1 MQTAFGVMERL
12 MYMRKHAALHFFL
25 NPSAMSHAFP
35 PWLIAVSRAFLP
47 WLIIVTLDLYI
58 MSACLVYDLIYFE
71 TFLTGQ
77 VY

>member
-1 MQTAFGVMERL
+1 
-12 MYMRKHAALHFFL
+12 
-25 NPSAMSHAFP
+25 MSHDFP
-35 PWLIAVSRAFLP
+35 PWLIAVSHAFLP